1 MRFLLHIFIL
11 TLLMLFLFHVS
22 ALAGKCEVN
31 ISASYLVA
39 TYCQHINIK
48 HMAKSPGIINLSAK
62 SPQHPG
68 LYGSSQGTDLRKQI
82 NGHFSMLKTNFS
94 DKGLWHICRKLRTSK
109 TSKKSSLLCQSTET
123 HSPETKQSVKHL
135 EDCSSIL
142 SEELDEE
149 QYPVMQGRIV
159 HSKQALAEAMKFA
172 YNDAK
177 FVNERARNDIVLL
190 SRGLMRLDARA
201 RQDVSIIGSE
211 FIKLDARARE
221 DTDKIDQDVKR
232 RAEHL
237 HHIAIILKN
246 KAQSR
251 LRKAADKHWSDGAL
265 EADLRRADLIAKQRA
280 RDDAVMALEFI
291 KDIHDMMVSKMYT
304 LSKGSLSA
312 NEMAG
317 RITLEKNGISLD
329 FFPGEVSSDRITAIQ
344 EAYRDIASGL
354 SEDDGVD
361 YSDPEELELLVA
373 TLIDLDAMDG
383 KSSVSLLAECSS
395 SPNVDTRKAL
405 ANALS
410 AAPSMWTLG
419 NAGMGALRRLAEDS
433 NPAIAAAASKTM
445 LALKKQWQI
454 QEGDSWRFVMDQKL
468 MIDSDKKE
476 EDDR

>member
-1 MRFLLHIFIL
+1 
-11 TLLMLFLFHVS
+11 
-22 ALAGKCEVN
+22 
-31 ISASYLVA
+31 
-39 TYCQHINIK
+39 
-48 HMAKSPGIINLSAK
+48 MAKSPGIINLSAK

-265 EADLRRADLIAKQRA
+265 ELESHIDIEVLLSERHTAEVANADLRRADLIAKQRA